1 MANKK
6 KKELEKQKQQER
18 NRKILY
24 TVLIAVLVVVAV
36 FVGVWAKNKVTIGAY
51 TKIITKESV
60 RESAFGFAGTLSNPR
75 ILTDPAQFSDSFAA
89 EDILDN
95 NGTKVG
101 TEVTILVDNPSFAKN
116 KQKIPSEHPILLIV
130 DNDLKIKTLTPFNP
144 TYFDLGINFDDFF
157 KAFVGKDAEAII
169 KQNDGISTGDS
180 NVAAVIKNK
189 TREAMSFLYI
199 ENYGR
204 DKFNAL
210 GVSGYIFSERGTSL
224 EPVKFKAADGT
235 EYDLNEFKNN
245 KLVIIGGNPGCGSCV
260 ESITSIGNYFKT
272 VDTSNLKFIVIAFT
286 DDVNSLKS
294 LTDVLP
300 EGTIGVLDPDRK
312 VAEQLKV
319 NISPYIELVD
329 KNLTV
334 YYRGPGEPSKDTM
347 DNIKAFLGE

>member
-6 KKELEKQKQQER
+6 KKELEKKRQQER

-24 TVLIAVLVVVAV
+24 TVLIAVLVVAAV
-36 FVGVWAKNKVTIGAY
+36 FVGIWVKNKVTIGAY
-51 TKIITKESV
+51 TKTITKESV

-89 EDILDN
+89 EDILDS
-95 NGTKVG
+95 NGKKVG
-101 TEVTILVDNPSFAKN
+101 TEVTILVDNPSFSKN
-116 KQKIPSEHPILLIV
+116 KQKIPSEASILLIA

-144 TYFDLGINFDDFF
+144 TYFDLGINFDEFF
-157 KAFVGKDAEAII
+157 KAFEGKDAETII
-169 KQNDGISTGDS
+169 KQNDGIFTGES
-180 NVAAVIKNK
+180 NFATVIKNK
-189 TREAMSFLYI
+189 VREAMSFLYI

-210 GVSGYIFSERGTSL
+210 GVSGYIFSDRGTL
-224 EPVKFKAADGT
+224 LKPVTFKAVDGT
-235 EYDLNEFKNN
+235 EYNLNEFKNN

-286 DDVNSLKS
+286 DDANSLKS

-300 EGTIGVLDPDRK
+300 AGAIGVLDPDRK
-312 VAEQLKV
+312 VAEELKV